1 MDTSDTT
8 PTPTDTTFIDI
19 THGNDT
25 NTCLITIAQ
34 QNLDKF
40 VGDNNLILLQ
50 ILLTLYKHQYTRDRI
65 IEDLRKLFNKENI
78 LQEPDSI
85 KRFKIK
91 GEFDIHI
98 IKEETKAH
106 TCTNREIL
114 YCIQQIICK

>member
-1 MDTSDTT
+1 MDTSDIPITNG
-8 PTPTDTTFIDI
+8 TDM
-19 THGNDT
+19 
-25 NTCLITIAQ
+25 NTYLITRARKH
-34 QNLDKF
+34 LDNF
-40 VGDNNLILLQ
+40 VGDDNLILLQ
-50 ILLTLYKHQYTRDRI
+50 ILLTLYKHQYTIDRI

-78 LQEPDSI
+78 LQEPDNI

-91 GEFDIHI
+91 DKFDIHI